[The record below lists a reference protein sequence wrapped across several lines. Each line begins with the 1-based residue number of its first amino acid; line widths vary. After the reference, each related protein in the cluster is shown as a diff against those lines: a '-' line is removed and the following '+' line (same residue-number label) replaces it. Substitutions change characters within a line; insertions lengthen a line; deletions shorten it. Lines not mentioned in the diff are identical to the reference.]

1 MDSERQNMAEE
12 ALQNKHEDQ
21 EAGHRERSSIQFP
34 YLPLDEAVAIA
45 KGVHAVGG
53 SRCQIDQLAAHLSLK
68 PDTGPFRLKLGTT
81 KMFGLITYG
90 SGSVT
95 LTPLGSRISDP
106 QQEQAARAEAFLNI
120 PLYKK
125 VYEQFKGASL
135 PPANGLET
143 AMVDMGVGPKQKSNA
158 RTVFQRSATQAG
170 FFAFAPDRLVYPAI
184 KGSVTSSPALDPAP
198 STNHDGNGGGG
209 KGKNGGGNGGGG
221 ELHPFIQGLIEE
233 LPEPKSDWPFDERRK
248 WLQAASNIFDLI
260 YKSEDSK
267 VALRIE
273 VQKDSAK

>member
-1 MDSERQNMAEE
+1 MAEE
-12 ALQNKHEDQ
+12 ALRVKQEDQ
-21 EAGHRERSSIQFP
+21 EASHRERSSIQFP

-53 SRCQIDQLAAHLSLK
+53 SRCQIDQLAAHLNLK
-68 PDTGPFRLKLGTT
+68 PETGPFRLKLGTT

-90 SGSVT
+90 SGNVT
-95 LTPLGSRISDP
+95 LTALGTRISDP
-106 QQEQAARAEAFLNI
+106 QQEQAARAEAFLTI

-135 PPANGLET
+135 PPTNGLET

-184 KGSVTSSPALDPAP
+184 KGSTA
-198 STNHDGNGGGG
+198 STAAIDLVPLINHDDTGGSGKGRNGNGTGGGG
-209 KGKNGGGNGGGG
+209 G
-221 ELHPFIQGLIEE
+221 LHPFIQGLIEE

-260 YKSEDSK
+260 YRSEDSK